1 MIEKNVRVSNMQMRF
16 MQWSGLLALAAA
28 SSLIAPA
35 AIAQTQELSGF
46 EPIRIETLPEA
57 FERAFF
63 EHSGNFYRNRLVGS
77 QIEFIIGP
85 YPENQIARDGLLV
98 NLIYQDALEQQV
110 SSDPVLRTPDLVN
123 PYNDTSLRINPS
135 LRVGFPPTVEGSE
148 FNFQTFP
155 SR

>member
-1 MIEKNVRVSNMQMRF
+1 MQMRL
-16 MQWSGLLALAAA
+16 MQWSSVVALAAA
-28 SSLIAPA
+28 SSFIAPT

-63 EHSGNFYRNRLVGS
+63 ENSGDFYRNRLVGS

-85 YPENQIARDGLLV
+85 YPENQLAQDGRLV
-98 NLIYQDALEQQV
+98 NLIYRDALEQQG
-110 SSDPVLRTPDLVN
+110 SGDPVLRTPDLAN
-123 PYNDTSLRINPS
+123 PYNTSLRVNPS
-135 LRVGFPPTVEGSE
+135 LRLGFPTTIEGSE